1 MAPTSQFAPLRNL
14 HDIEE
19 LEREPLE
26 SRLLSQDANV
36 WLRRGLDLA
45 PHKIAIRYIND
56 GDPNSAPVEVTY
68 AQLKRDSLRY
78 ANLFHAQGVGSG
90 DAVLYLL
97 PTIPQF
103 YPVTIAAMAA
113 GIACSVNWM
122 LEPAHWIELIK
133 GSRAKV
139 VVALG
144 PTPGFNI
151 WEKLAEV
158 RAEIPASV
166 RVLSVQGP
174 GGTVLADSDLALL
187 AANQPDDKLTFD
199 RVCAPDEV
207 AAYIHSGG
215 TTGSPKLVRLTHRG
229 ICYKFWANTL
239 VMAHSA
245 EDVIFADYP
254 MFHIAGFF
262 GRGIL
267 AIADGMSIVIPTPI
281 GARDK
286 KFIANYWKFVD
297 KFKISVLSGVPTTL
311 AQLSKTPPQGEDVSS
326 LRKYAVTGSTAFPSE
341 VARRLESQLGV
352 RMFGSYGAT
361 EYTQNVAQPPR
372 DGEAKY
378 GSAGIRLPYSQIKIV
393 ELDDNGKVLRE
404 CATDEIGLVV
414 VKGPSVTPGY
424 VDDKYNAGV
433 FTADGWFNSGDL
445 GRIDA
450 EGYLWL
456 TGRAKDVI
464 IRGGHNIDPMV
475 IEETLLKHG
484 DVLLA
489 AAVAKPDSYAGEL
502 PVAYVQLVAGAKATA
517 HDLIA
522 FVQQHIP
529 ERAATPKEIV
539 LLDKMPLTD
548 VGKPQKAQLRI
559 DAARRAF
566 TAELAD
572 TAGGKISVDMVP
584 DAKKGNMAV
593 ITVAGTAA
601 GRAAIETAI
610 GEKMK
615 FYSTPYVVRWTE
627 PESVGP

>member
-1 MAPTSQFAPLRNL
+1 MSLRTGRA
-14 HDIEE
+14 
-19 LEREPLE
+19 LERQPLE

-56 GDPNSAPVEVTY
+56 GDPESTPVEVSY
-68 AQLKRDSLRY
+68 AQLKRDSIRN

-103 YPVTIAAMAA
+103 YPVTIGAMAA

-144 PTPGFNI
+144 PTPAFNI
-151 WEKLAEV
+151 WERLDSV

-174 GGTVLADSDLALL
+174 GGAVLPESDLALL
-187 AANQPDDKLTFD
+187 AGSQPDDKLTFD

-229 ICYKFWANTL
+229 ISYKIWANTL

-245 EDVIFADYP
+245 DDVIFADYP

-286 KFIANYWKFVD
+286 MFITNYWKFVD

-311 AQLSKTPPQGEDVSS
+311 AQLSKTPPQGEDISS
-326 LRKYAVTGSTAFPSE
+326 LRKYAVTGSTAFPAE

-378 GSAGIRLPYSQIKIV
+378 GSAGIRLPYSQIRIV
-393 ELDDNGKVLRE
+393 ELDSNGKVLRE

-424 VDDKYNAGV
+424 VDDKYNAGI

-517 HDLIA
+517 EDLIA

-548 VGKPQKAQLRI
+548 VGKPQKAQLRV

-566 TAELAD
+566 TTELAD
-572 TAGGKISVDMVP
+572 TAGGKITVDIVP

-593 ITVAGTAA
+593 ITVTGAA
-601 GRAAIETAI
+601 SERAAIETVI
-610 GEKMK
+610 GDKMK